1 MNNYF
6 FLDLVLTKF
15 GFDLIRIQIYYRI
28 KQPLINWE
36 RMLLIAAICFINKK
50 NNNYFSPEKRKKKER
65 RKKGYAF
72 HSASEAAAV
81 KVF

>member
-1 MNNYF
+1 VLF
-6 FLDLVLTKF
+6 FAVPCLNHCKKVELASN
-15 GFDLIRIQIYYRI
+15 I
-28 KQPLINWE
+28 
-36 RMLLIAAICFINKK
+36 FINRQIK
-50 NNNYFSPEKRKKKER
+50 NNNYFSPERRKKKER